1 MKKKVIIA
9 TISVLA
15 ISLLGGMTYYFSHN
29 SRPVY
34 DFAAVKNSDVKLDV
48 TVDGTTKAA
57 EEINLAFEKS
67 GKLSKVYVKVG
78 DQVKS
83 GQTLAQLAATDVA
96 AQLNQVQAAYL
107 AQVAVLE
114 GLKSGA
120 GPADLNVT
128 ATKIDSAN
136 KTIADAVVNLENTK
150 NKAQTDLDNLYARA
164 KDILNDASLKSND
177 AIVNN
182 ANNFFDNILSGSP
195 RYKYYTYYTTKQSA
209 VEQKFTSVYPMNAE
223 IKTIANGL
231 GNDQSVIDEALANVE
246 SKLSAE
252 LVFLRDLV
260 DLLEQT
266 NNIDANKAAFKA
278 SVSLSATYI
287 NAAISAINTEQQALS
302 TQKAANKSL
311 ITAAEAQLNQA
322 NNSLQVAQSE
332 LQLKKSGATES
343 QIKAQESV
351 VAQALA
357 NVQNYQ
363 AQLAKLTITSPI
375 DGVVSRQD
383 GDEGEIVTMNVPVIS
398 VLSNAKYQIETQIP
412 EAEIGKIKAGQQAFV
427 TLDAFGSSKEFTAK
441 VIATDLTSTIVAS
454 APTYKTTLEFTSDDP
469 EIKSGLSANVKITID
484 ERKNVLTVPQS
495 SIFTDSGNN
504 FVIVDNGT
512 KTGEK
517 RQVVLGVA
525 GDSGQTEI
533 LSGLSSNDRVAQF
546 GYNN

>member
-9 TISVLA
+9 TTSVLA
-15 ISLLGGMTYYFSHN
+15 ISLLGGMAYYFSHN
-29 SRPVY
+29 SQPMY
-34 DFAAVKNSDVKLDV
+34 DFTAVKNSDVKSEV

-83 GQTLAQLAATDVA
+83 GQTLAQLTATDVA
-96 AQLNQVQAAYL
+96 AQLNQAQAAYL

-136 KTIADAVVNLENTK
+136 KTIADATVNLENTK
-150 NKAQTDLDNLYARA
+150 NKAQSDLDNLYAKAR
-164 KDILNDASLKSND
+164 DILNDASLKSND
-177 AIVNN
+177 AIVSN
-182 ANNFFDNILSGSP
+182 ANNFFDSILSGSP

-209 VEQKFTSVYPMNAE
+209 VEQKFASVYPMNAE
-223 IKTIANGL
+223 IKTIADGL
-231 GNDQSVIDEALANVE
+231 GSDQSAIDEALASVE
-246 SKLSAE
+246 LKLSEE

-266 NNIDANKAAFKA
+266 NNIDTNKAAFKA
-278 SVSLSATYI
+278 SVSLSATYV
-287 NAAISAINTEQQALS
+287 NATISAINTEQQALS
-302 TQKAANKSL
+302 TQKAANKNL

-322 NNSLQVAQSE
+322 NNSLQLAQSE
-332 LQLKKSGATES
+332 MNLKKSGATEA

-363 AQLAKLTITSPI
+363 AQLAKSTIVSPI

-383 GDEGEIVTMNVPVIS
+383 GNEGEIVTMNAPVIS

-412 EAEIGKIKAGQQAFV
+412 EAEIGKIKAGQEALV
-427 TLDAFGSSKEFTAK
+427 TLDAYGDSKEFFAK
-441 VIATDLTSTIVAS
+441 VITTDLTSTLVAGAS
-454 APTYKTTLEFTSDDP
+454 TYKTTLEFTADDS

-495 SIFTDSGNN
+495 SIFAEGENN
-504 FVIVDNGT
+504 FVIVNNGT
-512 KTGEK
+512 KNGEK

-525 GDSGQTEI
+525 GDNGQVEI
-533 LSGLSSNDRVAQF
+533 LSGLSTDDQVASF
-546 GYNN
+546 GDNN